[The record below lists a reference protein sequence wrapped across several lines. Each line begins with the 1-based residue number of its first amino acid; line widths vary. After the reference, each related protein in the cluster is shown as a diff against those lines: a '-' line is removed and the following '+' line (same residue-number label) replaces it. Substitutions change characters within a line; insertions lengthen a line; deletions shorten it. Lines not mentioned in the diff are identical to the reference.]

1 MLQFVN
7 DIIFIYK
14 NNTKNIIIIK
24 NILKC
29 FELAPDL
36 SINLVKSFIRGV
48 SVDQVSL
55 EKFAVMMN
63 CKIMLFLFVYLG
75 IPITR
80 NYKSFFFFERAARQ
94 DEKEAIQVKN
104 KSYIYG
110 REGYFDKIC
119 ILVNVYLLSFN
130 F

>member
-80 NYKSFFFFERAARQ
+80 NYKSFFFL
-94 DEKEAIQVKN
+94 K
-104 KSYIYG
+104 G
-110 REGYFDKIC
+110 LLDKMKKK
-119 ILVNVYLLSFN
+119 LSR
-130 F
+130 